1 MKEKASVDQYRVNS
15 DSWKVTKKYA
25 EKCFS
30 GPIPDPI
37 KLLSRMERT
46 IEATGASWHGSR
58 LASTRL
64 STWRIVK
71 CLFQFFRSCCHV
83 LYSTLK
89 ENTRNI
95 STFVVWNG
103 TQRWKSCLNMA
114 HYQTLVSLLVV
125 VIMYPL
131 MDECRTPAYD
141 HSEGR
146 RHSSLRGINISCL
159 RPCLW
164 DTRHQQ
170 KRKVCVQ

>member
-15 DSWKVTKKYA
+15 DSWKVTKKCA

-37 KLLSRMERT
+37 KLLKPLARHCM
-46 IEATGASWHGSR
+46 AAAWHQ
-58 LASTRL
+58 LAWARDGL
-64 STWRIVK
+64 SNV
-71 CLFQFFRSCCHV
+71 CFNSSGVAVMC
-83 LYSTLK
+83 YSTLK
-89 ENTRNI
+89 ETTRNI

-131 MDECRTPAYD
+131 MDECRTPADD

-170 KRKVCVQ
+170 KRKVCMQ

>member
-1 MKEKASVDQYRVNS
+1 M
-15 DSWKVTKKYA
+15 TA
-25 EKCFS
+25 EKWLRNTQKNVFLAPSLIRWSCYQEWKGLLKPLARHDMAAAWHQLAWARDGLSNVCFNSS
-30 GPIPDPI
+30 GVAV
-37 KLLSRMERT
+37 M
-46 IEATGASWHGSR
+46 
-58 LASTRL
+58 
-64 STWRIVK
+64 
-71 CLFQFFRSCCHV
+71 C
-83 LYSTLK
+83 YSTLK
-89 ENTRNI
+89 ETTRNI

-125 VIMYPL
+125 VIMYPP
-131 MDECRTPAYD
+131 MDECRTPADD

-170 KRKVCVQ
+170 KRKVCMQ